1 MLDALQNFGQSGA
14 VVLLSLAT
22 GAGWVAA
29 IIAPNCFYDGLDA
42 APADRQVR
50 NLLKAVSGP
59 TAFLL
64 LVAGALAFL
73 GGAIGAGI
81 CAFVAAFGFFSNS
94 WTLRGFKRGEAP
106 PGAKRRR
113 KSQRVVAVAFTLLFT
128 LVAAIGAGL
137 AVFGV

>member
-1 MLDALQNFGQSGA
+1 MLDTIREIGQGGA
-14 VVLLSLAT
+14 AVLLGLAT

-29 IIAPNCFYDGLDA
+29 VIAPNCFYDGLDA
-42 APADRQVR
+42 GRADRQVR
-50 NLLKAVSGP
+50 NLLKSVSAP
-59 TAFLL
+59 TVFMLL
-64 LVAGALAFL
+64 AAGALAIL

-81 CAFVAAFGFFSNS
+81 CAFMAAFGFFTNS
-94 WTLRGFKRGEAP
+94 WTLRGFKKGETP

-113 KSQRVVAVAFTLLFT
+113 KSQRVVAVSLTLLFT